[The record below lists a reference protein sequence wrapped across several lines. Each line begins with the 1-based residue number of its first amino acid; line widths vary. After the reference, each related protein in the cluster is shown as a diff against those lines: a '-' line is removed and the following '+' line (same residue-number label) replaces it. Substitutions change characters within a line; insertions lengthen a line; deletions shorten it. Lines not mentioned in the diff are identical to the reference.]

1 MPANQL
7 KIATGLSLDADYIA
21 GASLAL
27 LGKRGAGKTY
37 ACRVLAEALFDAHV
51 QTVIV
56 DPMGVFWGLR
66 ASADGEQEG
75 LPIPVFGGEHGD
87 APLESSAGALMA
99 DLVVEEGLSMIL
111 DLSGFGSRT
120 QERTFTAAFL
130 DRLYRANKDL
140 VHLIVDEADLFAPQK
155 PRREDAHLLV
165 TMENIVRRGRNK
177 GIGITMATQRA
188 AVLNKDV
195 LTQIDGLVAL
205 RVAAPQDRDAIRD
218 WVRGQGDEATWSR
231 IAPSLPSLANGE
243 CWWWIPEKEIL
254 KEVQVR
260 KTRTFD
266 SSPTRTRGHSN
277 RTPKTFA
284 DVDLAAISG
293 QIAATIERAK
303 ATDPRELTRRIKE
316 LERELEKALDTSR
329 QNRAAPEPE
338 VVEVPVLDEALVA
351 RFEDATKTLTQ
362 RQATAD
368 DAFSDLLEH
377 VLQAHEDAKQSS
389 HQVIEAIGAIG
400 SSLANAPGLP
410 KAPTAPAQPPRAPR
424 AAPSPPQA
432 KSRPIPAPDP
442 APSSSPVAPSTNTA
456 PSSGNAGGMSPARQR
471 LLDALAG
478 LEDIGIEMA
487 RKTQLALWAGVSP
500 KSSGFANNLGALRTA
515 GLIEYPA
522 PSHVGLTDDGRAL
535 TQETELLANND
546 ELHRK
551 VQTLVTPARWRILA
565 ALIEAYPDSLP
576 KDALAEAAGV
586 SAASSGYANNLGA
599 LRSLG
604 LLDYPSPGFVAAT
617 PVLFLSEA

>member
-1 MPANQL
+1 MPANKL

-51 QTVIV
+51 QTVII

-120 QERTFTAAFL
+120 QERTFAAAFL
-130 DRLYRANKDL
+130 DRLYRTNKDL

-177 GIGITMATQRA
+177 GIGITMASQRA

-254 KEVQVR
+254 KQVQVR

-293 QIAATIERAK
+293 RIAATIERAK

-316 LERELEKALDTSR
+316 LEKALAAS
-329 QNRAAPEPE
+329 QHNRPQPEPE
-338 VVEVPVLDEALVA
+338 VIEVPAVDEALVA
-351 RFEDATKTLTQ
+351 RFEDVAKAFTQ
-362 RQATAD
+362 RQAAAD
-368 DAFSDLLEH
+368 AAFSDLLAHVQQTHEESQEH
-377 VLQAHEDAKQSS
+377 SHE
-389 HQVIEAIGAIG
+389 VIEAVGAIG
-400 SSLANAPGLP
+400 AALA
-410 KAPTAPAQPPRAPR
+410 KALGPSYEEPTATARPRTPRTAPAPPTAKPR
-424 AAPSPPQA
+424 PVPSPAAALKNSAANHSSQA
-432 KSRPIPAPDP
+432 
-442 APSSSPVAPSTNTA
+442 SSET
-456 PSSGNAGGMSPARQR
+456 GGMSPARQR
-471 LLDALAG
+471 LLDALAD
-478 LEDIGIEMA
+478 LEDIGIAMA

-522 PSHVGLTDDGRAL
+522 PSHVGLTDEGRAL
-535 TQETELLANND
+535 TQDAVQLATDD

-551 VQTLVTPARWRILA
+551 VQSLVTPARWRILA
-565 ALIEAYPDSLP
+565 ALIEVYPDSLA

-604 LLDYPSPGFVAAT
+604 LLDYPTPGNVAAT
-617 PVLFLSEA
+617 SALFLAEA

>member
-7 KIATGLSLDADYIA
+7 KIATGLTLDADYIA

-37 ACRVLAEALFDAHV
+37 ACRVLAESLFDAHV

-66 ASADGEQEG
+66 SSADGEQEG

-120 QERTFTAAFL
+120 QERTFAAAFL

-177 GIGITMATQRA
+177 GIGITMASQRA

-218 WVRGQGDEATWSR
+218 WVRGQGDEQTWSK
-231 IAPSLPSLANGE
+231 IAPSLPSLANGD
-243 CWWWIPEKEIL
+243 CWWWIPEKGIL
-254 KEVQVR
+254 KQVQVR

-266 SSPTRTRGHSN
+266 SSPTRTRGHSS
-277 RTPKTFA
+277 RSPKTFA

-293 QIAATIERAK
+293 RIAATIERAK
-303 ATDPRELTRRIKE
+303 ATDPRELTRRIQ
-316 LERELEKALDTSR
+316 ELEKALAASR
-329 QNRAAPEPE
+329 QDGAAPEPE

-351 RFEDATKTLTQ
+351 RFETATKALTQ
-362 RQATAD
+362 RQAAAD
-368 DAFSDLLEH
+368 AAFSDLLEH
-377 VLQAHEDAKQSS
+377 MQQAIEDSKAHSRL
-389 HQVIEAIGAIG
+389 VVEAVDAIG
-400 SSLANAPGLP
+400 SALAAGLT
-410 KAPTAPAQPPRAPR
+410 TAPAP
-424 AAPSPPQA
+424 AAPARPRNSRAVPTPPLA
-432 KSRPIPAPDP
+432 KPRPVPAPAP
-442 APSSSPVAPSTNTA
+442 ATSPSQVVATNRSSQ
-456 PSSGNAGGMSPARQR
+456 GAGETGMSPARQR
-471 LLDALAG
+471 LLDALA
-478 LEDIGIEMA
+478 LEDIGVEMA

-535 TQETELLANND
+535 TQEAEQMATDE

-551 VQTLVTPARWRILA
+551 VEGLVTPARWRILS
-565 ALIEAYPDSLP
+565 ALIEAYPHSLA
-576 KDALAEAAGV
+576 KDVLAEAAGV

-604 LLDYPSPGFVAAT
+604 LLDYPSPGYVAAT
-617 PVLFLSEA
+617 SALFLTEA